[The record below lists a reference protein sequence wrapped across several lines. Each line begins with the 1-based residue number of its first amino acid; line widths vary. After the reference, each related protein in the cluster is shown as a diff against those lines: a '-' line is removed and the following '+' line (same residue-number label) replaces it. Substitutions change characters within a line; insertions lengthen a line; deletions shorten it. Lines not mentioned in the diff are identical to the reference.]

1 MLNQDWEKFG
11 DDIRRTVQD
20 AIDSQDFNRLNQTI
34 TNTVNNAMDGLGKG
48 LHNVGR
54 SFGDAY
60 KHERTEKR
68 EYQRFNQEYEQEA
81 AQQQGAQNHAQQD
94 QHILNQYRAVQGKN
108 SLSKNNTLFA
118 STTGVKV
125 GGVVL
130 TTVGSVLSGGMLI
143 CLGILAAA
151 VVLSPPQPLD
161 AILGILGVVA
171 ALLFAG
177 GGVML
182 VFGTRFLGKVKRFR
196 AYSQALEGKEYC
208 EIKELSGTAKKS
220 EKYIVKD
227 IKRFI
232 EKGWFRQGHLDNQCT
247 CLIASNQAFEQ
258 YTKLM
263 NHMEQQRQEAA
274 RAKEQQAVREG
285 NLDPQ
290 IQEILRTGDEYIQK
304 IHGCNDRIPGQE
316 ISAKISK
323 METLIDRIFDRV
335 EQNQDNI
342 PDVRRLMEY
351 YLPTTVK
358 LLEAYEELDQQ
369 PIQGENII
377 SSKLEIEKTLDTL
390 NAAFEKLLDSMFQDT
405 AWNVSADISV
415 LKTMLAQ
422 EGLTPDDFK

>member
-11 DDIRRTVQD
+11 EDIRRTVQD

-34 TNTVNNAMDGLGKG
+34 TNTVNHAMDGLGKG

-60 KHERTEKR
+60 KQDRTEKR
-68 EYQRFNQEYEQEA
+68 EYQRYNQEYEQEA
-81 AQQQGAQNHAQQD
+81 TQQHGADNHTQQD
-94 QHILNQYRAVQGKN
+94 QRILNQYRAVGGKN

-118 STTGVKV
+118 STTGAKV

-143 CLGILAAA
+143 CLGILAVA
-151 VVLSPPQPLD
+151 VVLSPPPPLG

-171 ALLFAG
+171 GILLAG

-182 VFGTRFLGKVKRFR
+182 VLGTKFLGKVKRFR
-196 AYSQALEGKEYC
+196 AYAQALEGKEYC
-208 EIKELSGTAKKS
+208 EIKELSGTVKKS

-258 YTKLM
+258 YNQLM
-263 NHMEQQRQEAA
+263 SHMEQQRQEEA
-274 RAKEQQAVREG
+274 RAKEQQVVREG

-290 IQEILRTGDEYIQK
+290 IQEILKTGDEYIQK
-304 IHGCNDRIPGQE
+304 IHECNDAIPGAE

-358 LLEAYEELDQQ
+358 LLEAYEELDKQ
-369 PIQGENII
+369 PVQGENII
-377 SSKLEIEKTLDTL
+377 SSKQEIEKTLDTL